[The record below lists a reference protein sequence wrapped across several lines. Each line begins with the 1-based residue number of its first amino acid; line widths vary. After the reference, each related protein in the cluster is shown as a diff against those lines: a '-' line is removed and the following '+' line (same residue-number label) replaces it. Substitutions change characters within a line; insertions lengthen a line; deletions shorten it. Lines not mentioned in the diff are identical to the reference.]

1 MCADEAAP
9 LNSHVVNVN
18 SQEFTISAG
27 DGCDMIDVTDRVQA
41 ALTESALKTGL
52 ISVSVVGSTAGVS
65 TIEFE
70 PGLRRDVPELMERL
84 VPSNRSYTHDETWH
98 DGNGFSHLRS
108 FLTGTSFTAPFRDGR
123 LLLGTWQQIVVVNFD
138 NRPRDRRVVV
148 QILGV

>member
-1 MCADEAAP
+1 M
-9 LNSHVVNVN
+9 NVHSH
-18 SQEFTISAG
+18 EFTVSTA
-27 DGCDMIDVTDRVQA
+27 DGCDMHDVTERVQA
-41 ALTESALKTGL
+41 ALTESGLKTG
-52 ISVSVVGSTAGVS
+52 IVSVSVVGSTAGVS

-84 VPSNRSYTHDETWH
+84 VPSNRPYAHDETWH

-138 NRPRDRRVVV
+138 NRPRERRVVV
-148 QILGV
+148 QVLGE

>member
-1 MCADEAAP
+1 M
-9 LNSHVVNVN
+9 NVH
-18 SQEFTISAG
+18 SQEFTVSAG
-27 DGCDMIDVTDRVQA
+27 EGCDMNDVTDRVQA
-41 ALTESALKTGL
+41 ALAESGLKTGI

-84 VPSNRSYTHDETWH
+84 VPSNRPYAHDETWH

-108 FLTGTSFTAPFRDGR
+108 FLTGTSFTAPFREGR

-138 NRPRDRRVVV
+138 NRPRERRVVV

>member
-1 MCADEAAP
+1 M
-9 LNSHVVNVN
+9 NVH
-18 SQEFTISAG
+18 SEEFTISAG
-27 DGCDMIDVTDRVQA
+27 DGCDMKDVTDLVQ
-41 ALTESALKTGL
+41 SALSNSGQKAGI
-52 ISVSVVGSTAGVS
+52 ISVSVMGSTAGVS

-84 VPSNRSYTHDETWH
+84 IPSDRSYAHDETWH

-138 NRPRDRRVVV
+138 NRPRDRTVVV
-148 QILGV
+148 QILGE